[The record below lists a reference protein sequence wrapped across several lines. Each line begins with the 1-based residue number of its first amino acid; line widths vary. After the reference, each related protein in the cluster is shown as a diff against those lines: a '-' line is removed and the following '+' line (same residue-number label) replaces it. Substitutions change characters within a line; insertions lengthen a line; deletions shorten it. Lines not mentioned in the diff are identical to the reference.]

1 MISARANIL
10 QKRRRLYCPV
20 MRHCPI
26 HGSGQR
32 ALDILQQLRIAAFA
46 DPGGELSLRLPA
58 SGEKIPWVDGS
69 WDRKAKTVFP
79 GVTITSPRPQVAEST
94 KSWKRPRG
102 VRWSD
107 YDKILVQFSGGK
119 DSWAALL
126 WLLEA
131 GAPRDKIEI
140 WHQNVDGEGD
150 DGAVSSMDWPVT
162 REYVAAA
169 AKAMGLPLWTQWR
182 AEGIIGELQRK
193 GRHMYPMYFEDL
205 DERGRRVVREATTE
219 AGWLE
224 GRPGWPAKK
233 DMVKRWCTYGMKM
246 EPADKGILYSAR
258 LSKEALGHIPRFL
271 VVTGERREESK
282 DRARYSSVQPHRTH
296 APTRRYVDQWR
307 PVHHLTEE
315 EVWALMKRH
324 KIQPHPAYELGWS
337 HCSCFGC
344 IYTSPAHWALM
355 RRFAPG
361 QFRGL
366 VKAERRKG
374 ATITHGVTL
383 TEAADKGE
391 AQAQRIIA
399 SIPAPIRKKWL
410 PVAMGG
416 RRFTPAMVHVKGD
429 WRLPT
434 GAFKGRGGP
443 T

>member
-1 MISARANIL
+1 
-10 QKRRRLYCPV
+10 

-205 DERGRRVVREATTE
+205 DE
-219 AGWLE
+219 
-224 GRPGWPAKK
+224 
-233 DMVKRWCTYGMKM
+233 
-246 EPADKGILYSAR
+246 
-258 LSKEALGHIPRFL
+258 
-271 VVTGERREESK
+271 
-282 DRARYSSVQPHRTH
+282 
-296 APTRRYVDQWR
+296 
-307 PVHHLTEE
+307 
-315 EVWALMKRH
+315 
-324 KIQPHPAYELGWS
+324 
-337 HCSCFGC
+337 
-344 IYTSPAHWALM
+344 
-355 RRFAPG
+355 
-361 QFRGL
+361 
-366 VKAERRKG
+366 
-374 ATITHGVTL
+374 
-383 TEAADKGE
+383 
-391 AQAQRIIA
+391 
-399 SIPAPIRKKWL
+399 
-410 PVAMGG
+410 
-416 RRFTPAMVHVKGD
+416 
-429 WRLPT
+429 
-434 GAFKGRGGP
+434 
-443 T
+443 